1 MSIELISVLVAVLA
15 IGATLAGLILT
26 SNRRLRKDINDLRG
40 KVVVV
45 VSLCSV
51 ALAGCSADKSVSQ
64 PTKEQVEATADCPP
78 NCSDD
83 AQTVKE
89 EFFHAEARA
98 IPDDVS
104 YSIIDSTAIAGIK
117 RSLDVR
123 LNKRVAEDTLHA
135 IALKLKSQDSRDYD
149 RTFIVYY
156 LPDMTVG
163 AGAWATTHFTPE
175 LEVKILGLST
185 EEEKKFSAVP
195 ANREIVGQWL
205 DEIPYASSRI
215 TIFHEGGKLYVE
227 QMFADGSSHKKELV
241 EKRSPLGR
249 RFDQV
254 DAATAGDHWILDSRG
269 NLQLHDND
277 GLIRTAKR

>member
-1 MSIELISVLVAVLA
+1 MELISVLVAVLA
-15 IGATLAGLILT
+15 IGATLAGKHALMDT
-26 SNRRLRKDINDLRG
+26 PKPRLRANGVGML
-40 KVVVV
+40 
-45 VSLCSV
+45 LATV
-51 ALAGCSADKSVSQ
+51 ALLAGCTQ
-64 PTKEQVEATADCPP
+64 EPT
-78 NCSDD
+78 
-83 AQTVKE
+83 
-89 EFFHAEARA
+89 
-98 IPDDVS
+98 IPGDVS

-175 LEVKILGLST
+175 LEVQILGLST
-185 EEEKKFSAVP
+185 EEKKKLSAVP

-205 DEIPYASSRI
+205 DETPYASSRI
-215 TIFHEGGKLYVE
+215 TIFHEGGKLYAE
-227 QMFADGSSHKKELV
+227 QTFADGSSRKKELV